1 MSGGGDEDWGSA
13 EETKLSPAAQ
23 LFQSSKFNCYIVT
36 IIGCKTTMDSQVIK
50 AGLAQTL
57 LKHPRLSS
65 KLVVNDSI
73 FGRRRRWVPTPV
85 KLEEHVFV
93 PTFDSK
99 PENPNQFL
107 QDYVSHLTT
116 NPLDISKPL
125 WELHLLNLPT
135 SDAESVGIFR
145 IHHSVGDGASL
156 MSLLLACT
164 RQTSDP
170 EKLPTL
176 PAPLKRSAETEDS
189 EGHCGGRFL
198 WILTA
203 IWSAITLIWNTL
215 VDIMVFVSTI
225 LFLKDTKTPI
235 KGLKGVEK
243 NTKRFVHRTISLD
256 HIKLIKNTTNTTIN
270 DVLLGITQAGLSKYL
285 NRRYGLIAKDEGT
298 KEKKN
303 YLPKHI
309 RLSATVLVNLRPTLG
324 IEALADMMAKNSKTK
339 WGNWIGYLLL
349 PFNIAL
355 QDDPLDYVRQAKAVI
370 DRKKHS
376 FEAICTYFCAQLLL
390 KILGAELTA
399 ATALRAISSTT
410 LAFSNLMGPLEE
422 VSFYGHRIAY
432 LAPSVYGHPHALTI
446 HFQSYVDNMTIAL
459 AVDPNVIPD
468 PQQLLDDVEQSLQLI
483 RGTILE
489 QRMNKEI
496 V

>member
-1 MSGGGDEDWGSA
+1 MSGGDEEWAAAAA
-13 EETKLSPAAQ
+13 EEETMLSPAAR
-23 LFQSSKFNCYIVT
+23 LFQSPKFNCHIVT
-36 IIGCKTTMDSQVIK
+36 IIGCKTTFDPEVIK

-57 LKHPRLSS
+57 LKHPRFSS
-65 KLVVNDSI
+65 KLVVNDNI
-73 FGRRRRWVPTPV
+73 FRRRRWVRTPV
-85 KLEEHVFV
+85 KLDEHVFV
-93 PTFDSK
+93 PSFDSK
-99 PENPNQFL
+99 PENPDQFL
-107 QDYVSHLTT
+107 EDYVSHLTT
-116 NPLDISKPL
+116 TPIDLSKPL
-125 WELHLLNLPT
+125 WELHLLNLRT

-170 EKLPTL
+170 EKVPTL
-176 PAPLKRSAETEDS
+176 PAPLKRSAETEYS
-189 EGHCGGRFL
+189 RGCGGQLL
-198 WILTA
+198 WVLAT

-215 VDIMVFVSTI
+215 VDIIMFIATI

-235 KGLKGVEK
+235 KGSKGVEM

-256 HIKLIKNTTNTTIN
+256 HIKLVKNATNTTIN
-270 DVLLGITQAGLSKYL
+270 DVLLGVTQAGLSRYL
-285 NRRYGLIAKDEGT
+285 NRRYGLSAKDKGT
-298 KEKKN
+298 KEKTN

-309 RLSATVLVNLRPTLG
+309 RLSATILVNLRPTIG

-355 QDDPLDYVRQAKAVI
+355 QDDPLDYVRQAKAIV

-399 ATALRAISSTT
+399 ATARRAISSTT
-410 LAFSNLMGPLEE
+410 LAFSNLIGPLEE
-422 VSFYGHRIAY
+422 VSFYGHQIAY

-446 HFQSYVDNMTIAL
+446 HFQSYVDKMTIVL

-468 PQQLLDDVEQSLQLI
+468 PQQLFDDLEESLQLI
-483 RGTILE
+483 REAILQ